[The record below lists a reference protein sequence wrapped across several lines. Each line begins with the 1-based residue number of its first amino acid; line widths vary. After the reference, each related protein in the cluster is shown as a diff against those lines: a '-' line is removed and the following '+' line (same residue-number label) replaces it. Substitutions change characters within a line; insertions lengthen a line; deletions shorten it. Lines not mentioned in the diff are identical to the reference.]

1 MTKSQLQV
9 VIIYIVVTGF
19 IGSGYPNRYPTR
31 CSSKLE
37 MALEKMLRKDQSRS
51 GFRSHIDL
59 PPYTQSPLTT
69 KSFFSNVN
77 EKMDYDYDNDERAV
91 PNRNVEVAELRV
103 RLPANAR
110 WVHVDKCN
118 FIPENRTLD
127 TRLVFPD
134 LTISGKVFVQ
144 PNRGNCD
151 MILRLRR
158 AGIEFHTTPIVEER
172 SRAASVR
179 TDSHFAEP
187 GFISVYAHG
196 CDGVAPFKYRQ
207 NSKRNPIFDR
217 RHDDQKRYDYYPF
230 NSNRYER
237 YDRLDR
243 PHGFKKRSIDDALLT
258 ATDDIRFDDDLLHN
272 PKSQSES
279 RTFGNYFDDDADGNR
294 MSQIY
299 SSQWQNVEL
308 ANSAEQDDAYSREL
322 EDLFSKGVRSILT
335 SYMQKA
341 LQPAIKETLMESMG
355 YTLSYG

>member
-1 MTKSQLQV
+1 MARSQLQV
-9 VIIYIVVTGF
+9 IFIYVVVTAF
-19 IGSGYPNRYPTR
+19 IGSGYPNHYPMR

-37 MALEKMLRKDQSRS
+37 MALERMLRKDQSRS

-69 KSFFSNVN
+69 KSYFSNVN
-77 EKMDYDYDNDERAV
+77 EKMDYDYDSDERAI
-91 PNRNVEVAELRV
+91 PHRNVEVAELRV
-103 RLPANAR
+103 RLPTNAR
-110 WVHVDKCN
+110 WVHVDKCT
-118 FIPENRTLD
+118 FVPENRTLD

-134 LTISGKVFVQ
+134 LTISGKVFVRPHQ
-144 PNRGNCD
+144 GNCE

-196 CDGVAPFKYRQ
+196 CDGLSPFKYRQ
-207 NSKRNPIFDR
+207 NSKRNPIFDQNNDEQR
-217 RHDDQKRYDYYPF
+217 RYDFPPYGP
-230 NSNRYER
+230 NRYDR

-243 PHGFKKRSIDDALLT
+243 PHNFKKRSIDDALLT
-258 ATDDIRFDDDLLHN
+258 ATDDIRFDDELLDN
-272 PKSQSES
+272 SNSRSES
-279 RTFGNYFDDDADGNR
+279 RTFGNYFDNNR
-294 MSQIY
+294 EGHRMGQPFSG
-299 SSQWQNVEL
+299 QWQNVEL
-308 ANSAEQDDAYSREL
+308 ANSDEQDDAYSREL